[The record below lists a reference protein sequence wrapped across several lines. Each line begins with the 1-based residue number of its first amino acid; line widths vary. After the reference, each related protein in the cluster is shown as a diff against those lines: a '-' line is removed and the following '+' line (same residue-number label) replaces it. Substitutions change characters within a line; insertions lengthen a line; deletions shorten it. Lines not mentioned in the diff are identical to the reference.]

1 MNRDA
6 LFVGAALLVWVGFLV
21 FWFDGLVD
29 VTSVSVITGLVLTSV
44 MVVMHYSEGTGW
56 EPTEDISQEVL
67 EHRAETVPE
76 TEFPEPMNRSIGGGG
91 ATGAIAAGETE
102 GELEEGEGEAEGF
115 DPDALSDDEIEV
127 YEIEFAKQGETIEVA
142 NNETILDAG
151 EDEGWDL
158 PYACREGQC
167 LSCAGHIEDGSAGEY
182 IRHIQNDTLN
192 DEEMDKG
199 YCLTC
204 VACPTESFTIE
215 TDESP

>member
-1 MNRDA
+1 MSRDA
-6 LFVGAALLVWVGFLV
+6 LVIGAALALWIGFVLLWVGNLV
-21 FWFDGLVD
+21 QI
-29 VTSVSVITGLVLTSV
+29 TSVGVITGLVFTAV
-44 MVVMHYSEGTGW
+44 AVVLHYSEGTGW
-56 EPTEDISQEVL
+56 EPREDISQQVL
-67 EHRAETVPE
+67 ERRAETVPE

-91 ATGAIAAGETE
+91 AVGAVGAGEA
-102 GELEEGEGEAEGF
+102 GAELEEGEEEDEGF

-167 LSCAGHIEDGSAGEY
+167 LSCSGHIEEGPAEEY

-192 DEEMDKG
+192 DDEMDKG

-204 VACPTESFTIE
+204 VACPTTSFTIE